1 MNRLWKL
8 FVGALAV
15 LAAPVAGHGYL
26 AQPASRNLVRNSDYC
41 PACLNG
47 GGTWQVYASGLPGRY
62 GVCGDAYKGPRPHE
76 IPGRAVQT
84 YRSGQSI
91 KVRVE
96 LTANHMGRWGL
107 KLCPSSTPTQSCF
120 NRLPLKRT
128 DGKRYTNVPSSRN
141 TFTATYRLPKGVTCS
156 KCTLQWTYETANSC
170 NLPGSPRIAGLPACQ
185 RSPNWERFWNC
196 ADIRIA

>member
-26 AQPASRNLVRNSDYC
+26 AEPASRNLVRNSDYC

-62 GVCGDAYKGPRPHE
+62 GVCGDPYRGPRPHE
-76 IPGRAVQT
+76 TPGRAVQT
-84 YRSGQSI
+84 YRAGQAI
-91 KVRVE
+91 KVRVQ
-96 LTANHMGRWGL
+96 LTANHLGRWGL
-107 KLCPSSTPTQSCF
+107 KLCPSSKPTQSCF

-128 DGKRYTNVPSSRN
+128 DGKRYTNVPGGR
-141 TFTATYRLPKGVTCS
+141 TAFTAVYRLPKGLKCS

-170 NLPGSPRIAGLPACQ
+170 NLPGSPRIGGLPSCQ
-185 RSPNWERFWNC
+185 QSPNWERFWNC
-196 ADIRIA
+196 ADVRIV